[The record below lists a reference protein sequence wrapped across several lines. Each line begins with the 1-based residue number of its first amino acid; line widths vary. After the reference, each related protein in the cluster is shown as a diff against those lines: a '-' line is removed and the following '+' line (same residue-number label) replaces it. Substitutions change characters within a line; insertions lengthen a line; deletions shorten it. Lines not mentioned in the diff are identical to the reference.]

1 MKGGALMHK
10 AFGTRKDRIAR
21 FRPEKSLSK
30 EEFLKLNADYKKP
43 EFLSDS
49 SSMTNVIG
57 SIDGYFYPI
66 YYLNWTREYLI
77 DLGYTVEVVSKYYDA
92 IDELSFWNVTFC
104 GRVSFDYVILDRSFT
119 TRITGGMPAS
129 RIRARYMALIG
140 EKRKGENPY
149 WGCDGVLI
157 NYNWVLSA
165 AHCFVIMGFNPN
177 VVRLGEYNLAEEI
190 KDQYSNFPEDF
201 DIFKLVF
208 HPKFDVR
215 RRYYDLAL
223 FCLGRYVPQL
233 SHSISPI
240 QLPWN
245 FTETN
250 FVGEVVTL
258 TGWGSTMYLGST
270 KSEILREVNLTVF
283 HSAFCDVFY
292 SNLRDYHI
300 KWPRGISEDKLLC
313 VGDSNGMKDAC
324 QGDSGAPLT
333 LTVNGRFILIAIV
346 SNGYGCGLQ
355 NYPGLYTPVYTNEN
369 IDWIKKTAF
378 KRNFHGI

>member
-1 MKGGALMHK
+1 MNK
-10 AFGTRKDRIAR
+10 FVYFES
-21 FRPEKSLSK
+21 FRVWVFSILR
-30 EEFLKLNADYKKP
+30 
-43 EFLSDS
+43 
-49 SSMTNVIG
+49 SME
-57 SIDGYFYPI
+57 S
-66 YYLNWTREYLI
+66 LNWTREYLI

-233 SHSISPI
+233 S
-240 QLPWN
+240 
-245 FTETN
+245 
-250 FVGEVVTL
+250 VV
-258 TGWGSTMYLGST
+258 GST

-333 LTVNGRFILIAIV
+333 L
-346 SNGYGCGLQ
+346 
-355 NYPGLYTPVYTNEN
+355 
-369 IDWIKKTAF
+369 
-378 KRNFHGI
+378 